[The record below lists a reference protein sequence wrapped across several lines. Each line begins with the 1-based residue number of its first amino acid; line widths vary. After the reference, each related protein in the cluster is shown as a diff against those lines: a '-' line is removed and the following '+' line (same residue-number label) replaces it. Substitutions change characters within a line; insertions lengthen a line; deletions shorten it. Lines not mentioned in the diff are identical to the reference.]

1 MPAPVKN
8 DTDGRRRAYAKSQ
21 EAARKRAQRD
31 GARSGAGA
39 PSGTRKRELRLL
51 SYLFL
56 VSALTMLLVM
66 MYFAASML
74 KVKVPYDLGYA
85 WVVTIGAGIG
95 ASWVL
100 GMYTAARLKRWW
112 WFVVIAVPPAAVP
125 AALAFAWNRRMEI
138 EDETLGDRS

>member
-8 DTDGRRRAYAKSQ
+8 NADGRRRAYAKSQ
-21 EAARKRAQRD
+21 EAARQRAQRD
-31 GARSGAGA
+31 AARSAGA
-39 PSGTRKRELRLL
+39 PSGTRRPELRLL

-66 MYFAASML
+66 MYFAASVL
-74 KVKVPYDLGYA
+74 KVTVPYGVGYA
-85 WVVTIGAGIG
+85 WVVVIGAGIG

-138 EDETLGDRS
+138 EDETLSDRS